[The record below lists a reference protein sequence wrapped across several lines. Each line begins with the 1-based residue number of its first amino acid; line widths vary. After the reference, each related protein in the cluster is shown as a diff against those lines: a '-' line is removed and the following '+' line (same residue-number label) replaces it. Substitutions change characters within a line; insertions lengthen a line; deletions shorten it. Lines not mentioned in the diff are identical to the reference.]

1 MEQRE
6 CGCSSISTALLFDI
20 LRVFCRR
27 SLQWIRNEAVRARV
41 GGHLTTQRSSLAL
54 ASRPT
59 LVYCL
64 QDSSDVSREG
74 AAPSRFLLL
83 LLDAAKRKV
92 FPVLVASELLDAA
105 RRKVFPVLVASELLD
120 AARRKV
126 FPSDLVASELLYAAR
141 REVLVPDLV
150 ASWCGEVDQ

>member
-20 LRVFCRR
+20 LRVCCRR

-83 LLDAAKRKV
+83 LLDADK
-92 FPVLVASELLDAA
+92 
-105 RRKVFPVLVASELLD
+105 RKVFPVLVASELLD

>member
-1 MEQRE
+1 
-6 CGCSSISTALLFDI
+6 
-20 LRVFCRR
+20 
-27 SLQWIRNEAVRARV
+27 
-41 GGHLTTQRSSLAL
+41 
-54 ASRPT
+54 
-59 LVYCL
+59 VYCL
-64 QDSSDVSREG
+64 QDSSDVGREG

-92 FPVLVASELLDAA
+92 FPVLVASELLG
-105 RRKVFPVLVASELLD
+105 